1 VSVERGGCRRCRGG
15 WQVRALRLE
24 RGDFELI
31 QFTRDG
37 QQYELRIE
45 VGGAASS
52 VRAHVT
58 YWRAVR
64 ALP

>member
-1 VSVERGGCRRCRGG
+1 
-15 WQVRALRLE
+15 VRALRLE

-58 YWRAVR
+58 YWRAVH

>member
-1 VSVERGGCRRCRGG
+1 M
-15 WQVRALRLE
+15 RALRLE

-31 QFTRDG
+31 QFMRDG

-52 VRAHVT
+52 VRARIVIRTESATEIPLRFPSFHRRFLT
-58 YWRAVR
+58 
-64 ALP
+64 